1 MDDQPYPHGR
11 NDCYCCR
18 EFDADMAARY
28 EGLVCADVRW
38 CQRCAGAQLARLV
51 LAGHTVTVYSLAGSD
66 AITAGPVG
74 EPGWT
79 VDLAEE
85 ILRKALP
92 SASAFLRALIDE
104 GGKATAQRLREL
116 TSGHELRAM
125 TLSLNN
131 AARRLAG
138 EQLAAHRYL
147 ALPGRDPDNPRRQA
161 VHDYEL
167 PTKLVPIFD
176 EALRRLGR

>member
-28 EGLVCADVRW
+28 EGHAGADVRW
-38 CQRCAGAQLARLV
+38 CQRCAGTQLARLV
-51 LAGHTVTVYSLAGSD
+51 FAGHTVTVRSLAASD
-66 AITAGPVG
+66 ANTGSHAD
-74 EPGWT
+74 EPSWT

-92 SASAFLRALIDE
+92 SASVFLRALIDE
-104 GGKATAQRLREL
+104 GGRATAQRLREL
-116 TSGHELRAM
+116 TAGHELRAM
-125 TLSLNN
+125 TLSLNT

-138 EQLAAHRYL
+138 DQLAPYRYL
-147 ALPGRDPDNPRRQA
+147 ALPGCDPDNPRRQA

-167 PTKLVPIFD
+167 PIKLVPIFD
-176 EALRRLGR
+176 EAPRRLGR